1 MIVPEVEERMMVSFK
16 PLKMKT
22 VVVRP
27 FAGRACVSS
36 CLLGDVMRFRW
47 SCARTASY
55 VPTSVFL
62 KSSPAQFPLLLV
74 FGVCVCGGE
83 GGCALACLLSNAKDS
98 RNMPLFFNARILRQR
113 KITDMMKLDLRLA
126 FIGRGSAVRSH
137 SHSLGVY
144 APACGGASRTPRPS
158 PQCDVKDLF

>member
-1 MIVPEVEERMMVSFK
+1 M
-16 PLKMKT
+16 
-22 VVVRP
+22 
-27 FAGRACVSS
+27 RACV
-36 CLLGDVMRFRW
+36 CVCPR
-47 SCARTASY
+47 AREFMSEA
-55 VPTSVFL
+55 VCVC
-62 KSSPAQFPLLLV
+62 
-74 FGVCVCGGE
+74 VCVCGKVGE
-83 GGCALACLLSNAKDS
+83 RALLLGGGWGEPLCVGGGGGGGEWLCCVCVCVCVCCACWRVCVEGRGGARLLACLLSNAKDS

-113 KITDMMKLDLRLA
+113 KITDMMKLDLRLV